1 MRDAAAAN
9 VRTHEDVS
17 NQSMQS
23 VHHPETEE
31 PGSRACRMTHRKQP
45 CVQGQGKQ
53 GKHGPVHSHTLAALI
68 AALRRP
74 FLPHSSAVV
83 CTQAFVSER
92 ARARACQQRSRDEPG
107 PSQHRSRRES
117 APLSSRVSTALVASQ
132 RPSRR
137 ESAPLSSRVSA
148 PLVTSQHPSRHES
161 APLSSRV
168 STALVASRN
177 PLWVLPATRSVLIV
191 SRCETLSQADAFHRR
206 ANIAIG
212 GAVRVNLPDGAL
224 SCKHGARSA
233 NAMAPF
239 LLLGQRRVLK
249 RLGLSVLACV
259 PFSDGSAFEF
269 KRTRV

>member
-1 MRDAAAAN
+1 MRASNALVTSPD
-9 VRTHEDVS
+9 RVS
-17 NQSMQS
+17 
-23 VHHPETEE
+23 T
-31 PGSRACRMTHRKQP
+31 
-45 CVQGQGKQ
+45 
-53 GKHGPVHSHTLAALI
+53 ALV
-68 AALRRP
+68 A
-74 FLPHSSAVV
+74 
-83 CTQAFVSER
+83 
-92 ARARACQQRSRDEPG
+92 
-107 PSQHRSRRES
+107 SQHPSRRESAPLSSRVSAPLVASQHPSRRES
-117 APLSSRVSTALVASQ
+117 APLSSRVSTLLVASQ